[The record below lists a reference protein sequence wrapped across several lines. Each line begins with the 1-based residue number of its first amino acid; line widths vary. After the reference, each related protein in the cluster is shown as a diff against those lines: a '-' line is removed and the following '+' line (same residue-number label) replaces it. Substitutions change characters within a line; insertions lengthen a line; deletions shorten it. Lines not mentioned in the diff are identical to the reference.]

1 MYKQIN
7 IYDLL
12 ELLSKKLGPQNWWPA
27 ENTEAMLSG
36 MILIQNT
43 NWKNADRSLANL
55 KQATNFEINKML
67 AVPQDKLQELIQ
79 PSGFFRNKAIYLRS
93 LLTAYRDQF
102 DEWEKLPTN
111 LLRKRLLALKGVGN
125 ETADVLLLYY
135 FHRPTF
141 VSDNYSMKLFSKLH
155 TFADKPTYMQLKN
168 SVERDFKLTSKQAEE
183 LHALIDEFGKLKSD
197 FFADYQLKLP
207 YLTPQNSKESSKPS

>member
-1 MYKQIN
+1 MYKQIT
-7 IYDLL
+7 IYELL
-12 ELLSKKLGPQNWWPA
+12 ELLTNQLGEQNWWPA

-55 KQATNFEINKML
+55 KQATNFEVDQILSLSTKDL
-67 AVPQDKLQELIQ
+67 ESLIQ
-79 PSGFFRNKAIYLRS
+79 PSGFFHNKAIYLRS
-93 LLTAYRDQF
+93 LLTAYRDNF
-102 DEWEKLPTN
+102 TNWSKLPTN
-111 LLRKRLLALKGVGN
+111 LLRKKLIALKGIGN

-141 VSDNYSMKLFSKLH
+141 VADNYSMKLFTKLH
-155 TFADKPTYMQLKN
+155 TFTKKPTYIQLKN
-168 SVERDFKLTSKQAEE
+168 AVERDFKMTSKQAEE

-197 FFADYQLKLP
+197 YFDKYQLHLP
-207 YLTPQNSKESSKPS
+207 YLTSHQTIKK

>member
-1 MYKQIN
+1 LYKQIN

>member
-1 MYKQIN
+1 LYKQIT

-12 ELLSKKLGPQNWWPA
+12 DILHDKLGEQNWWPA
-27 ENTEAMLSG
+27 ENTEEMLTG

-55 KQATNFEINKML
+55 KQATSFEVDKML

-79 PSGFFRNKAIYLRS
+79 PSGFFHNKAIYLRS
-93 LLTAYRDQF
+93 LLTAYRDNF
-102 DEWEKLPTN
+102 DDWEKLPTN
-111 LLRKRLLALKGVGN
+111 LLRQKLVALKGVGN

-141 VSDNYSMKLFSKLH
+141 VSDNYAMKLFTNLH
-155 TFADKPTYMQLKN
+155 TFTKRPTYMQLKKA
-168 SVERDFKLTSKQAEE
+168 VEHDFNLTSKQAEE
-183 LHALIDEFGKLKSD
+183 LHALIDEFGKLRSD
-197 FFADYQLKLP
+197 FFDEYELRLP
-207 YLTPQNSKESSKPS
+207 NLMTHNSIKK